1 MAYLVKDKVTIIT
14 GAASGIGLA
23 IAKVFLENG
32 AKVVLA
38 DLNEDKLIQET
49 DALKSQ
55 GYDCMPIKVNV
66 TDEQAVKAMIDQT
79 VEQYGRLDILF
90 NNAGLQHVESI
101 ESFPTEKFRQM
112 IDIMLTGSFIGTK
125 YALPIMKQQQ
135 SGRILNMASING
147 VIGFAGKAAYN
158 SAKHGIIGL
167 TKVTALETAT
177 EGITVN
183 AICPG
188 YIDTPLVRNQMD
200 DLAKERGV
208 AVEQVLEDVLYPL
221 IPQKRLLDIKDIADY
236 ALFLC
241 SDSAKSVTGQSILI
255 DGGYTV
261 Q

>member
-1 MAYLVKDKVTIIT
+1 MVKDKVTIIT

-32 AKVVLA
+32 AKVMLA

-112 IDIMLTGSFIGTK
+112 IDIMLTGSFIGIK

-241 SDSAKSVTGQSILI
+241 SDSAKSVTGQAILI

>member
-1 MAYLVKDKVTIIT
+1 MTIIT

-66 TDEQAVKAMIDQT
+66 TDEQAVKAMINQT

-241 SDSAKSVTGQSILI
+241 SDSAKSVTGQAILI

>member
-1 MAYLVKDKVTIIT
+1 MVKDKVTIIT

-112 IDIMLTGSFIGTK
+112 IDIMLTGSFIGIK

-241 SDSAKSVTGQSILI
+241 SDSAKSVTGQAILI

>member
-1 MAYLVKDKVTIIT
+1 MVKDKVTIIT

-125 YALPIMKQQQ
+125 YVLPIMKQQQ

-188 YIDTPLVRNQMD
+188 CIDTPLVRNQMD

-241 SDSAKSVTGQSILI
+241 SDSAKSVTGQAILI

>member
-1 MAYLVKDKVTIIT
+1 MVKDKVTIIT

-32 AKVVLA
+32 AKLVLA

-66 TDEQAVKAMIDQT
+66 TDEQAVKAMINQT

-241 SDSAKSVTGQSILI
+241 SDSAKSVTGQAILI

>member
-1 MAYLVKDKVTIIT
+1 MVKDKVTIIT

-38 DLNEDKLIQET
+38 DLKEDKLIQET

-66 TDEQAVKAMIDQT
+66 TDEQAVKAMINQT

-125 YALPIMKQQQ
+125 YALPIMKQQE

-241 SDSAKSVTGQSILI
+241 SDSAKSVTGQAILI

>member
-1 MAYLVKDKVTIIT
+1 MVKDKVTIIT

-221 IPQKRLLDIKDIADY
+221 IPQKCLLDIKDIADY

-241 SDSAKSVTGQSILI
+241 SDSAKSVTGQAILI

>member
-1 MAYLVKDKVTIIT
+1 MVKDKVTIIT

-241 SDSAKSVTGQSILI
+241 NDSAKSVTGQAILI

>member
-1 MAYLVKDKVTIIT
+1 MVKDKVTIIT

-32 AKVVLA
+32 AKLVLA

-241 SDSAKSVTGQSILI
+241 NDSAKSVTGQAILI

>member
-1 MAYLVKDKVTIIT
+1 MVKDKVTIIT

-23 IAKVFLENG
+23 IAKVFLANE

-38 DLNEDKLIQET
+38 DLNEDKLKQET
-49 DALKSQ
+49 AVLQSQ
-55 GYDCMPIKVNV
+55 GLECICIKVDV
-66 TDEQAVKAMIDQT
+66 TDEHAVKSMIDQT
-79 VEQYGRLDILF
+79 VEHYGRLDILF

-125 YALPIMKQQQ
+125 YALPIMKKQGF
-135 SGRILNMASING
+135 GRILNMASING

-188 YIDTPLVRNQMD
+188 YIDTPLVRNQMA

-208 AVEQVLEDVLYPL
+208 EVEQVLEDVLYPL

-241 SDSAKSVTGQSILI
+241 SESAKSVTGQAILI

>member
-1 MAYLVKDKVTIIT
+1 MVKDKVTIIT

-66 TDEQAVKAMIDQT
+66 TDEQAVKAMINQT

-188 YIDTPLVRNQMD
+188 YIDTPLVRNQLD

-241 SDSAKSVTGQSILI
+241 SDSAKSVTGQAILI

>member
-1 MAYLVKDKVTIIT
+1 MVKDKVTIIT
-14 GAASGIGLA
+14 GAASGIGLG

-38 DLNEDKLIQET
+38 DLDQDKLIEER
-49 DALKSQ
+49 DKLKAQ
-55 GYDCMPIKVNV
+55 GYDCIAIQVDV
-66 TDEQAVKAMIDQT
+66 TDETAMKSMIEKT
-79 VEQYGRLDILF
+79 VSYYGRLDIMF

-125 YALPIMKQQQ
+125 YALPIMKQQKF
-135 SGRILNMASING
+135 GRILNMASING

-167 TKVTALETAT
+167 TKVSALETAT
-177 EGITVN
+177 AGITVN

-188 YIDTPLVRNQMD
+188 YIDTPLVRNQMA

-208 AVEQVLEDVLYPL
+208 EVEQVLEEVLYPL

-241 SDSAKSVTGQSILI
+241 SDSDSGKSVTGQAILI

>member
-1 MAYLVKDKVTIIT
+1 MVKDKVTIIT

-112 IDIMLTGSFIGTK
+112 IDIMLTGSFIVTK

-241 SDSAKSVTGQSILI
+241 SDSAKSVTGQAILI

>member
-1 MAYLVKDKVTIIT
+1 MVKDKVTIIT

-38 DLNEDKLIQET
+38 DLKEDKLIQET

-135 SGRILNMASING
+135 SGRVLNMASING

-241 SDSAKSVTGQSILI
+241 NDSAKSVTGQAILI

>member
-1 MAYLVKDKVTIIT
+1 MVKDKVTIIT

-66 TDEQAVKAMIDQT
+66 TDEQAVKAMINQT

-158 SAKHGIIGL
+158 SAKHAIIGL

-241 SDSAKSVTGQSILI
+241 SDSAKSVTGQAILI

>member
-1 MAYLVKDKVTIIT
+1 MVKDKVTIIT

-66 TDEQAVKAMIDQT
+66 TDEQAVKAMINQT

-147 VIGFAGKAAYN
+147 VIGFVGKAAYN

-241 SDSAKSVTGQSILI
+241 SDSAKSVTGQAILI

>member
-1 MAYLVKDKVTIIT
+1 MVKDKVTIIT

-66 TDEQAVKAMIDQT
+66 TDEQAVKAMINQT

-135 SGRILNMASING
+135 LGRILNMASING

-241 SDSAKSVTGQSILI
+241 SDSAKSVTGQAILI

>member
-1 MAYLVKDKVTIIT
+1 MVKDKVTIIT

-112 IDIMLTGSFIGTK
+112 IDIMLTGSFIDTK

-158 SAKHGIIGL
+158 SAKHGIVGL

-208 AVEQVLEDVLYPL
+208 VVEQVLEDVLYPL

-241 SDSAKSVTGQSILI
+241 SDSAKSVTGQAILI

>member
-1 MAYLVKDKVTIIT
+1 MVKDKVTIIT

-66 TDEQAVKAMIDQT
+66 TDEQAVKAMIYQT

-241 SDSAKSVTGQSILI
+241 SDSAKSVTGQAILI

>member
-1 MAYLVKDKVTIIT
+1 MVKDKVTIIT

-200 DLAKERGV
+200 DVAKERGV

-241 SDSAKSVTGQSILI
+241 SDSAKSVTGQAILI

>member
-1 MAYLVKDKVTIIT
+1 MVKDKVTIIT

-66 TDEQAVKAMIDQT
+66 TDEQAVKAMINQT

-241 SDSAKSVTGQSILI
+241 SDSAKSVTGQVILI

>member
-1 MAYLVKDKVTIIT
+1 LVKDKVTIIT

-241 SDSAKSVTGQSILI
+241 NDSAKSVTGQAILI